1 VTRRVTMLIFGMI
14 VLGLGTL
21 AAMLAFIGFCDK
33 V

>member
-1 VTRRVTMLIFGMI
+1 VTMLIFGMI
-14 VLGLGTL
+14 GPGLGIL